1 MARWPRPVAARA
13 GLPAGPQQLAAALL
27 DLGAVDGK
35 GAEQHESADLD
46 VRSGGSAAA

>member
-13 GLPAGPQQLAAALL
+13 GLPAGPQQLA
-27 DLGAVDGK
+27 AVDGK